1 VLRWLSHGQAP
12 RSSHSARTGSPPRI
26 GDKVTVPP
34 SDFVREIT
42 YVSKDG
48 DEVNLQAP
56 GTNLE
61 WYRVEVSKLKFVER
75 QPAPRSS
82 NPFTAAE
89 PTFDAEA
96 ILIRLYNAQLE
107 VLERL
112 DSDMTVLKAYLK
124 TQHAPPGAI
133 ETLET
138 LTVEQHVSWKKAI
151 EGIKK
156 LLDG

>member
-1 VLRWLSHGQAP
+1 MAKARKAAAAP
-12 RSSHSARTGSPPRI
+12 EPEPPPRV
-26 GDKVTVPP
+26 GDRVTVPP
-34 SDFVREIT
+34 SDSIREIT
-42 YVSKDG
+42 YVSTDG
-48 DEVNLQAP
+48 EEVNLQAP

-61 WYRVEVSKLKFVER
+61 WYRVKVSKLKFVER

-112 DSDMTVLKAYLK
+112 DSDITVLKAYLK
-124 TQHAPPGAI
+124 TQRAPTGAI
-133 ETLET
+133 EALET

-151 EGIKK
+151 DRIKS
-156 LLDG
+156 LLDA